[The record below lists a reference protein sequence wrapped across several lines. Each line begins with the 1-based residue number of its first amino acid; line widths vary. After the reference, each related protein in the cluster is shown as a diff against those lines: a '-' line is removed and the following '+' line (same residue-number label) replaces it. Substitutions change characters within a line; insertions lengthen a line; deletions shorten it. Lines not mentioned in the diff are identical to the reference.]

1 MISLLI
7 SRMIAALAK
16 PKLKTKPA
24 PAHHVAICVGH
35 SRIGDTGARSVGGVN
50 EWVYNKA
57 VAQEL
62 QSELEHHGIK
72 STIISHYPRKTYLGA
87 MTWLRIQ
94 LDHIG
99 ATLAIELHFNAADN
113 PDAQGFEYLHA
124 GSPRGMHLASCLA
137 HAHSQSIP
145 FQQRNRGIKAVA
157 RAERGGGFLHRVKPT
172 AVIAEPF
179 FGTNPDEWNF
189 YRSNAPT
196 LAKAYAAAIRRF
208 IDPGS

>member
-1 MISLLI
+1 
-7 SRMIAALAK
+7 MIAALAK
-16 PKLKTKPA
+16 PKTKPA
-24 PAHHVAICVGH
+24 AKTKPAHHVAICVGH
-35 SRIGDTGARSVGGVN
+35 SRIGDTGARSVGGCN
-50 EWVYNKA
+50 EWIYNRA

-72 STIISHYPRKTYLGA
+72 ATIISEYPRKTYLGA

-124 GSPRGMHLASCLA
+124 GSPRGMHLAACLI
-137 HAHSQSIP
+137 HAHSQNIP
-145 FQQRNRGIKAVA
+145 LTQRNRGMKAVG
-157 RAERGGGFLHRVKPT
+157 RAERGGGFLHRITQP
-172 AVIAEPF
+172 AVICEPF

-189 YRSNAPT
+189 YRSNANQ
-196 LAKAYAAAIRRF
+196 LAKSYAAGIARYVM
-208 IDPGS
+208 PGA